1 MAMALFIDGPASSME
16 DLTAQD
22 SQLLDVAS
30 VEGIDV
36 TQKLVL
42 AQDEL
47 TLELNALLTRLS
59 YVDQLFWLAPQ
70 PNLGSVVV
78 TPALKLWH
86 TFRSLEMVYSDA
98 YNSQLNDRY
107 AGKRDQFHLSAK
119 WAYETLVAA
128 GIGVASVP
136 VPRAAI
142 PTVTAAA
149 AAAPGTP
156 LPDGTYYV
164 TVAWVN
170 TGGED
175 GACALPATITTTGS
189 SLRVQPVGP
198 GGAPPKTAAGWNV
211 YVGTGPDSMALQNG
225 SPIAI
230 GQTWLQPATLAAGRP
245 PGPGQRPS
253 YLKAVPRAIQR
264 G

>member
-1 MAMALFIDGPASSME
+1 MALFTDGPASTME

-36 TQKLVL
+36 TQKLAL

-47 TLELNALLTRLS
+47 ALELDALLTRLS

-107 AGKRDQFHLSAK
+107 AGKRDQFHLRAK
-119 WAYETLVAA
+119 WAYEKLVAA

-136 VPRAAI
+136 VPRAAM
-142 PTVTAAA
+142 PAVTAAA
-149 AAAPGTP
+149 APAPGAP

-170 TGGED
+170 AAGEE
-175 GACALPATITTTGS
+175 GASALPATIATAGS
-189 SLRVQPVGP
+189 TLLVQPA
-198 GGAPPKTAAGWNV
+198 GAPPRTAAGWNV

-230 GQTWLQPATLAAGRP
+230 GQTWLQPAPLAAGRP

-253 YLKAVPRAIQR
+253 YLKPVPRVIQR

>member
-1 MAMALFIDGPASSME
+1 MALFIDGPVSSVE
-16 DLTAQD
+16 DLAAQD

-36 TQKLVL
+36 SQKLAL

-47 TLELNALLTRLS
+47 TLEISALLTRVS

-70 PNLGSVVV
+70 PDLGSVVV

-107 AGKRDQFHLSAK
+107 AGKRDQFHAK
-119 WAYETLVAA
+119 AQWAYETLVLA
-128 GIGVASVP
+128 GLGVASVP
-136 VPRAAI
+136 VPRAAT
-142 PTVTAAA
+142 PAVTAAGA
-149 AAAPGTP
+149 PAPGTP

-170 TGGED
+170 AAGEE
-175 GACALPATITTTGS
+175 GASAVPATIATTGS
-189 SLRVQPVGP
+189 SLLVQPA
-198 GGAPPKTAAGWNV
+198 GAPPKTAAGWNI
-211 YVGTGPDSMALQNG
+211 YLGAGPDSMALQNG

-230 GQTWLQPATLAAGRP
+230 GETWLQPAPLVAGRP
-245 PGPGQRPS
+245 PGTGQLPS
-253 YLKAVPRAIQR
+253 YLKPVPRMIQR

>member
-1 MAMALFIDGPASSME
+1 MALFTDGPASSME

-36 TQKLVL
+36 TQKLAL

-47 TLELNALLTRLS
+47 ALELDALLTRLS
-59 YVDQLFWLAPQ
+59 SVNQLFWLAPQ
-70 PNLGSVVV
+70 SSLGSVVV

-98 YNSQLNDRY
+98 YNNQLNDRY
-107 AGKRDQFHLSAK
+107 AGKRDQFHVRAK

-136 VPRAAI
+136 APRAAM
-142 PTVTAAA
+142 PAVTAAA
-149 AAAPGTP
+149 APAPGAP
-156 LPDGTYYV
+156 LPDETYYV
-164 TVAWVN
+164 TMAWVN
-170 TGGED
+170 AAGED
-175 GACALPATITTTGS
+175 GACALPATIATTGS
-189 SLRVQPVGP
+189 SLLVQPA
-198 GGAPPKTAAGWNV
+198 GAPPKTAAGWNV
-211 YVGTGPDSMALQNG
+211 YVGAGPDSVALQNG

-230 GQTWLQPATLAAGRP
+230 GQSWLQPAPLAAGRP

-253 YLKAVPRAIQR
+253 YLKPVPRMIQR

>member
-1 MAMALFIDGPASSME
+1 MALFTDGPASSME

-36 TQKLVL
+36 TQKQFL
-42 AQDEL
+42 AQEEL
-47 TLELNALLTRLS
+47 ALELNALLTRLS

-86 TFRSLEMVYSDA
+86 TFRSLEMVYADA
-98 YNSQLNDRY
+98 YNNQLNDRY
-107 AGKRDQFHLSAK
+107 AGKRDQFHSRAQ

-136 VPRAAI
+136 VPRAAM
-142 PTVTAAA
+142 PAVTAAA
-149 AAAPGTP
+149 APEPGTP
-156 LPDGTYYV
+156 LPDETYYA

-170 TGGED
+170 AAGEN
-175 GACALPATITTTGS
+175 GASAVPATIATTGS
-189 SLRVQPVGP
+189 SLLVQAA
-198 GGAPPKTAAGWNV
+198 GATPKTAVGWNV
-211 YVGTGPDSMALQNG
+211 YVGAGPDSMAQQNG

-230 GQTWLQPATLAAGRP
+230 GQTWLQPAPLAAGRP
-245 PGPGQRPS
+245 PGPGQRPN
-253 YLKAVPRAIQR
+253 YLKPVPRVIQR

>member
-1 MAMALFIDGPASSME
+1 ME
-16 DLTAQD
+16 DLTAHD

-36 TQKLVL
+36 AQKLAL

-47 TLELNALLTRLS
+47 ALELDALLTRLS

-70 PNLGSVVV
+70 PGLGSVVV

-98 YNSQLNDRY
+98 YNNQLNDRY
-107 AGKRDQFHLSAK
+107 AGKRDQFHVRAK

-136 VPRAAI
+136 VPQAAT
-142 PTVTAAA
+142 PAVTAAA
-149 AAAPGTP
+149 APAPGTP
-156 LPDGTYYV
+156 LPVGTYYV

-170 TGGED
+170 AGAKTG
-175 GACALPATITTTGS
+175 
-189 SLRVQPVGP
+189 R
-198 GGAPPKTAAGWNV
+198 AP
-211 YVGTGPDSMALQNG
+211 Y
-225 SPIAI
+225 
-230 GQTWLQPATLAAGRP
+230 RP
-245 PGPGQRPS
+245 PSQPRGARCWSSRQTHRQEPRRDGTSMWAPVPIRWRCKTDRPS
-253 YLKAVPRAIQR
+253 PSGRRGCSRRPWRRGGLRERGNVPVI
-264 G
+264 

>member
-1 MAMALFIDGPASSME
+1 MALFTDGPAASME

-36 TQKLVL
+36 AQKLAL

-47 TLELNALLTRLS
+47 ALELDALLTRLS

-70 PNLGSVVV
+70 PGLGSVVV

-98 YNSQLNDRY
+98 YNNQLNDRY
-107 AGKRDQFHLSAK
+107 AGKRDQFHVRAK

-136 VPRAAI
+136 VPQAAT
-142 PTVTAAA
+142 PAVTAAA
-149 AAAPGTP
+149 APAPGTP
-156 LPDGTYYV
+156 LPVGIYYV
-164 TVAWVN
+164 TVSWVN
-170 TGGED
+170 NAGED
-175 GACALPATITTTGS
+175 GASAIPATIATAGS
-189 SLRVQPVGP
+189 SLLVQPAD
-198 GGAPPKTAAGWNV
+198 APPRTAAGWNV

-230 GQTWLQPATLAAGRP
+230 GETWLQPATLAAGRP
-245 PGPGQRPS
+245 PGTGQRPS
-253 YLKAVPRAIQR
+253 YLKPVPRMIQR

>member
-1 MAMALFIDGPASSME
+1 MALFIDGPVSSVE
-16 DLTAQD
+16 DLAAQD

-36 TQKLVL
+36 SQKLAL

-47 TLELNALLTRLS
+47 TLEISALLTRVS

-70 PNLGSVVV
+70 SNVGSVVV

-107 AGKRDQFHLSAK
+107 AGKRDQFHAKAK

-136 VPRAAI
+136 VPQAAT

-149 AAAPGTP
+149 APAPGTP
-156 LPDGTYYV
+156 LPNGTYYV

-170 TGGED
+170 AAGEE
-175 GACALPATITTTGS
+175 GACALPATVTTSGS
-189 SLRVQPVGP
+189 SLRVQPA
-198 GGAPPKTAAGWNV
+198 GAPPKTAAGWNV
-211 YVGTGPDSMALQNG
+211 YVGADPDSVALQNG

-230 GQTWLQPATLAAGRP
+230 GQTWLQPAAVAAGRP
-245 PGPGQRPS
+245 PGPGQRPT
-253 YLKAVPRAIQR
+253 YLKPVPRVIQR

>member
-1 MAMALFIDGPASSME
+1 MALFTDGPASSME

-36 TQKLVL
+36 TQKLAL
-42 AQDEL
+42 AQEEL
-47 TLELNALLTRLS
+47 ALELDALLTRLS
-59 YVDQLFWLAPQ
+59 CVDQLFWLAPQ
-70 PNLGSVVV
+70 PSLGSVVV

-107 AGKRDQFHLSAK
+107 AGKRDQFHVRAK

-136 VPRAAI
+136 VQRAAM

-149 AAAPGTP
+149 APAPGTP
-156 LPDGTYYV
+156 LADGTYYV

-170 TGGED
+170 TAGED
-175 GACALPATITTTGS
+175 GASALPATIATTGS
-189 SLRVQPVGP
+189 SLLVRPA
-198 GGAPPKTAAGWNV
+198 GAPPSTAAGWNV
-211 YVGTGPDSMALQNG
+211 YVGAGPDSMALQNG
-225 SPIAI
+225 APIAI
-230 GQTWLQPATLAAGRP
+230 GQTWLQPATLAGGRP
-245 PGPGQRPS
+245 PGPGQRPT
-253 YLKAVPRAIQR
+253 YLKPVPRVIQR

>member
-1 MAMALFIDGPASSME
+1 MALFIDGPVSSVE
-16 DLTAQD
+16 DLAAQD

-36 TQKLVL
+36 SQKLAL

-47 TLELNALLTRLS
+47 TLEISALLTRLS

-70 PNLGSVVV
+70 PNIGSVVV

-86 TFRSLEMVYSDA
+86 TFRSLEMVYTDA

-107 AGKRDQFHLSAK
+107 AGKRDQFHARAQ
-119 WAYETLVAA
+119 WAYETLVLA

-136 VPRAAI
+136 VPQAAT

-149 AAAPGTP
+149 APAPGTP
-156 LPDGTYYV
+156 LPDGTYYA

-170 TGGED
+170 AAGEE
-175 GACALPATITTTGS
+175 GACAQPAIVATTGS
-189 SLRVQPVGP
+189 SLRVQPA
-198 GGAPPKTAAGWNV
+198 GAPPKTAAGWNV
-211 YVGTGPDSMALQNG
+211 YVGAGPDSMALQNG
-225 SPIAI
+225 PPIAL
-230 GQTWLQPATLAAGRP
+230 GQTWLQPAAVAAGRP
-245 PGPGQRPS
+245 PGLGQRPT
-253 YLKAVPRAIQR
+253 YLKPVPRVIQR

>member
-1 MAMALFIDGPASSME
+1 MALFIDGPASSME
-16 DLTAQD
+16 DLAAQD

-36 TQKLVL
+36 AQTLAL

-47 TLELNALLTRLS
+47 TLELNALLARLS
-59 YVDQLFWLAPQ
+59 RGDQLFWLAPQ
-70 PNLGSVVV
+70 PDIGSVVV

-107 AGKRDQFHLSAK
+107 AGKRDQFHTRAK

-128 GIGVASVP
+128 GLGMVSAP
-136 VPRAAI
+136 VPQAAT

-149 AAAPGTP
+149 APEPGTP
-156 LPDGTYYV
+156 LSYGTYYV

-170 TGGED
+170 AAGED
-175 GACALPATITTTGS
+175 GASALPATIATTGS
-189 SLRVQPVGP
+189 SLLVQPAGAGP
-198 GGAPPKTAAGWNV
+198 ITAVGWNV

-225 SPIAI
+225 VPIAI
-230 GQTWLQPATLAAGRP
+230 GQSWLQPAPLAAGRP
-245 PGPGQRPS
+245 PGPGQRAS
-253 YLKAVPRAIQR
+253 YLKPVPRVIQR

>member
-1 MAMALFIDGPASSME
+1 MALFTDGPASSME

-36 TQKLVL
+36 TQKMAL

-47 TLELNALLTRLS
+47 ALVLNALLTRLS
-59 YVDQLFWLAPQ
+59 SAEHLLRLAADS
-70 PNLGSVVV
+70 NLGSVVV

-119 WAYETLVAA
+119 SAYDMLVAA

-149 AAAPGTP
+149 PPAPGTP

-170 TGGED
+170 AGGED
-175 GACALPATITTTGS
+175 GACAIPATVATTAS
-189 SLRVQPVGP
+189 SLLVQP
-198 GGAPPKTAAGWNV
+198 
-211 YVGTGPDSMALQNG
+211 
-225 SPIAI
+225 
-230 GQTWLQPATLAAGRP
+230 AGR
-245 PGPGQRPS
+245 
-253 YLKAVPRAIQR
+253 
-264 G
+264 

>member
-1 MAMALFIDGPASSME
+1 ME
-16 DLTAQD
+16 DLAAQD

-42 AQDEL
+42 AQDEV
-47 TLELNALLTRLS
+47 TLEMNALLTRLS

-107 AGKRDQFHLSAK
+107 AGKRDQFHLRAK
-119 WAYETLVAA
+119 WAYDALVQA

-142 PTVTAAA
+142 PAVTAAA
-149 AAAPGTP
+149 APPPGTP
-156 LPDGTYYV
+156 LPDGTYYA
-164 TVAWVN
+164 TMAWVN
-170 TGGED
+170 AGGEE
-175 GACALPATITTTGS
+175 GASALPATIATTGS
-189 SLRVQPVGP
+189 SLLVQPA
-198 GGAPPKTAAGWNV
+198 GARPKTAAAWNV

-225 SPIAI
+225 APIAI

-245 PGPGQRPS
+245 PGPGQSPS
-253 YLKAVPRAIQR
+253 YLKPVPRVLQR

>member
-1 MAMALFIDGPASSME
+1 MALFIDGPVSSVE
-16 DLTAQD
+16 DLAAQD

-36 TQKLVL
+36 TQKLAL

-47 TLELNALLTRLS
+47 TLELNTLLTRLS
-59 YVDQLFWLAPQ
+59 HVDQFFWIAPQ
-70 PNLGSVVV
+70 PDIVRVVV

-107 AGKRDQFHLSAK
+107 AGKRDQFHSRAK
-119 WAYETLVAA
+119 WACETLVLA

-136 VPRAAI
+136 VPRALTPA
-142 PTVTAAA
+142 VTAAA
-149 AAAPGTP
+149 SPAPGTP

-170 TGGED
+170 TAGEE
-175 GACALPATITTTGS
+175 GACAIPATIATTGS
-189 SLRVQPVGP
+189 SLLVQP
-198 GGAPPKTAAGWNV
+198 A
-211 YVGTGPDSMALQNG
+211 
-225 SPIAI
+225 
-230 GQTWLQPATLAAGRP
+230 
-245 PGPGQRPS
+245 
-253 YLKAVPRAIQR
+253 
-264 G
+264 

>member
-1 MAMALFIDGPASSME
+1 MALFIDGPASSME
-16 DLTAQD
+16 DLAAHD

-36 TQKLVL
+36 SQKLAL

-70 PNLGSVVV
+70 PHIGSVVV

-119 WAYETLVAA
+119 WAYETLVLA

-136 VPRAAI
+136 VPQAAT

-149 AAAPGTP
+149 APASGTP

-170 TGGED
+170 SAGEE
-175 GACALPATITTTGS
+175 GACALPATVTTSGS
-189 SLRVQPVGP
+189 SLLVQPA
-198 GGAPPKTAAGWNV
+198 GAPPKTAAGWNV
-211 YVGTGPDSMALQNG
+211 YVGAGPDSMAVQNG
-225 SPIAI
+225 SPIATV
-230 GQTWLQPATLAAGRP
+230 QTWLQPAAVAAGRP
-245 PGPGQRPS
+245 PGAGQLPT
-253 YLKAVPRAIQR
+253 YLKPVPRVIQR

>member
-1 MAMALFIDGPASSME
+1 ME

-22 SQLLDVAS
+22 SQLDDVAS
-30 VEGIDV
+30 IEGIDV
-36 TQKLVL
+36 TQKIAL

-47 TLELNALLTRLS
+47 AVELNALMTRLS
-59 YVDQLFWLAPQ
+59 GADQLFRLAPDSS
-70 PNLGSVVV
+70 LGSVVV
-78 TPALKLWH
+78 TPALKMWH

-107 AGKRDQFHLSAK
+107 AGKRDQFHSSAK
-119 WAYETLVAA
+119 WAYGMLVAA

-149 AAAPGTP
+149 APAAPAPGTP
-156 LPDGTYYV
+156 LADGTYYV

-170 TGGED
+170 AGGEE
-175 GACALPATITTTGS
+175 GACAVPATIATTGS
-189 SLRVQPVGP
+189 SLLVQAVGR
-198 GGAPPKTAAGWNV
+198 GGTPPKTAAGWNV

-230 GQTWLQPATLAAGRP
+230 GQTWLQPAPLVAGRP
-245 PGPGQRPS
+245 PGAGQRPS
-253 YLKAVPRAIQR
+253 YMKPVPRAIQR

>member
-1 MAMALFIDGPASSME
+1 ME

-22 SQLLDVAS
+22 SQLDDVAS

-36 TQKLVL
+36 TQKMAL

-47 TLELNALLTRLS
+47 ALELNALMTRLS
-59 YVDQLFWLAPQ
+59 SADQMFRRAPDS
-70 PNLGSVVV
+70 NLGSVVV

-119 WAYETLVAA
+119 WACDTLVAA
-128 GIGVASVP
+128 GIGMASVP
-136 VPRAAI
+136 VPRAGI

-149 AAAPGTP
+149 APAPGTP
-156 LPDGTYYV
+156 LPDATYYV

-170 TGGED
+170 AGGED
-175 GACALPATITTTGS
+175 GASAIPATIATTGS
-189 SLRVQPVGP
+189 SLLVQPVGR

-245 PGPGQRPS
+245 PGAGQRPS
-253 YLKAVPRAIQR
+253 YLKPVPRAIQR

>member
-1 MAMALFIDGPASSME
+1 MALFTDGPASSME

-30 VEGIDV
+30 VEGIDL
-36 TQKLVL
+36 TQKQAL
-42 AQDEL
+42 AQEEL
-47 TLELNALLTRLS
+47 ALELNALLTRLS
-59 YVDQLFWLAPQ
+59 PADQLFRHAPDS
-70 PNLGSVVV
+70 NLGSVVV

-107 AGKRDQFHLSAK
+107 AGKRDQFHTSAK
-119 WAYETLVAA
+119 WAYEMLVAA

-149 AAAPGTP
+149 APPPGIP

-170 TGGED
+170 AGGED
-175 GACALPATITTTGS
+175 GASAVPATIATTGS
-189 SLRVQPVGP
+189 TLLVEPA
-198 GGAPPKTAAGWNV
+198 GAPPKTAAGWNV

-230 GQTWLQPATLAAGRP
+230 GQTWLQPAAVAAGRP

-253 YLKAVPRAIQR
+253 YLKPVPRAIQR

>member
-1 MAMALFIDGPASSME
+1 MALFTDGPASSME
-16 DLTAQD
+16 DLAAQD

-30 VEGIDV
+30 IEGIDV
-36 TQKLVL
+36 TQKLAL
-42 AQDEL
+42 AQDQL
-47 TLELNALLTRLS
+47 TLELNGLLTRLS

-107 AGKRDQFHLSAK
+107 AGKRDQFHSSAK
-119 WAYETLVAA
+119 WAYGMLVAA
-128 GIGVASVP
+128 GIGVATVP

-149 AAAPGTP
+149 APAPGIP

-164 TVAWVN
+164 TMAWVN
-170 TGGED
+170 IAGED
-175 GACALPATITTTGS
+175 GDSAIPATIATTGT
-189 SLRVQPVGP
+189 SLLVQPA
-198 GGAPPKTAAGWNV
+198 GAPPKTAAGWNV

-225 SPIAI
+225 SPVAI
-230 GQTWLQPATLAAGRP
+230 
-245 PGPGQRPS
+245 
-253 YLKAVPRAIQR
+253 
-264 G
+264 

>member
-1 MAMALFIDGPASSME
+1 MALFIDGPVSSME

-36 TQKLVL
+36 TQKLAL
-42 AQDEL
+42 AQEEL

-107 AGKRDQFHLSAK
+107 AGKRDQFHELAK
-119 WAYETLVAA
+119 WAYEKLVAA
-128 GIGVASVP
+128 GIGMASVP
-136 VPRAAI
+136 VPRAAM

-149 AAAPGTP
+149 ARRRAP
-156 LPDGTYYV
+156 LPDGTYYA
-164 TVAWVN
+164 TMAWVN
-170 TGGED
+170 AAGEE
-175 GACALPATITTTGS
+175 GASALPATIATTGS
-189 SLRVQPVGP
+189 TLLVQPA
-198 GGAPPKTAAGWNV
+198 GAPPKNRGGLERVRGHRSRCDGAAKR
-211 YVGTGPDSMALQNG
+211 
-225 SPIAI
+225 IAHRHRAD
-230 GQTWLQPATLAAGRP
+230 WLQPATLAAGRP
-245 PGPGQRPS
+245 PGPGQAPS
-253 YLKAVPRAIQR
+253 YLKPVPRIIQR

>member
-1 MAMALFIDGPASSME
+1 ME

-30 VEGIDV
+30 VEGIDL
-36 TQKLVL
+36 TQKQAL
-42 AQDEL
+42 AQEEL
-47 TLELNALLTRLS
+47 ALELNALLTRLS
-59 YVDQLFWLAPQ
+59 SAEHLLRLTPHS
-70 PNLGSVVV
+70 NLGSVVV
-78 TPALKLWH
+78 TPSLKLWH

-107 AGKRDQFHLSAK
+107 AGKRDQFHTSAK
-119 WAYETLVAA
+119 WAYEMLVAA

-149 AAAPGTP
+149 APPPGIP

-170 TGGED
+170 AGGED
-175 GACALPATITTTGS
+175 GASAVPATIATTGS
-189 SLRVQPVGP
+189 TLLVEPA
-198 GGAPPKTAAGWNV
+198 GAPPKTAAGWNV

-230 GQTWLQPATLAAGRP
+230 GQTWLQPAAVAAGRP

-253 YLKAVPRAIQR
+253 YLKPVPRAIQR